1 MAAYE
6 GLNDSI
12 IFDFETISTDRIN
25 GCVISMAMLSFSM
38 NRFESMPYTYKEL
51 LDNTKFIKFD
61 VQDQV
66 KNYKRSVDKETVD
79 WWAKQPKE
87 AQKQL
92 APSKEDKSISELF
105 SFWTLN
111 KPTNLK
117 RVFSRGN
124 AFDPIVLDY
133 ILKQTGIPPDSAY
146 NFWEIRDTRSFIEGL
161 TYGSNIDNRFIPT
174 GLDKYFVA
182 HNPRHDIVMDVMRM
196 QHLIRLLFVE
206 EDDIPF

>member
-51 LDNTKFIKFD
+51 LDNTKMIKFN
-61 VQDQV
+61 VEDQV
-66 KNYKRSVDKETVD
+66 KNYKRVIDKDTLN
-79 WWAKQPKE
+79 WWSTQSKE

-92 APSKEDKSISELF
+92 VPSTEDKSISELF

-111 KPTNLK
+111 KPINLK

-124 AFDPIVLDY
+124 TFDPIILDY
-133 ILKQTGIPPDSAY
+133 ILEQTGTPSTSAY
-146 NFWEIRDTRSFIEGL
+146 NFWEVRDTRSFIEGL
-161 TYGSNIDNRFIPT
+161 SYGSNLDNSFIPE
-174 GLDKYFVA
+174 GLDKYFV
-182 HNPRHDIVMDVMRM
+182 HHDPRHDIVMDTMRM
-196 QHLIRLLFVE
+196 QYLIRTLLV
-206 EDDIPF
+206 DDEIPF